1 MIKSQTL
8 KTLLRLFGWGN
19 SGSSFSGGPRSMGSS
34 KLRREEGSTITFHVP
49 EYNFGLLFIIIII
62 SSGNSVS
69 ARK

>member
-1 MIKSQTL
+1 
-8 KTLLRLFGWGN
+8 
-19 SGSSFSGGPRSMGSS
+19 MGSS

-49 EYNFGLLFIIIII
+49 EYNFSLLFIIIII